1 MNTKEIAAFLA
12 VHPPFDALEPEI
24 LAGVA
29 ATATVASY
37 APGEHALVED
47 AAPAEHLF
55 VVRDG
60 LMELVHEGEV
70 VDVLEPGESFGHPS
84 LLTGR
89 APAFTV
95 RARRRSSCYLIPR
108 ERALEVFSG
117 PAGAGYVAATL
128 RNWLVQAGHVVHAM
142 PELGRTRVAELVTRP
157 PVFCHG
163 GVTIRKAAET
173 MTEHDSSAILVQDG
187 NRISILTDAILR
199 ERVTAGDVTV
209 ENAVSRVVQPAVE
222 VDPDRGAVDA
232 IVDMLDAGTDHVVVV
247 DRTRQVL
254 GVLSAADL
262 AGLETRSPFALR
274 HALLQARSVDELVE
288 RAGRLKKL
296 FLSLLGAGVSP
307 VDVARVLSL
316 QADTI
321 TRQLIDLSIE
331 QRGPAPAPWTW
342 LALGST
348 ARRELT
354 LVSDQEH
361 GLAFSDEGAA
371 DADAYFA
378 ALGADVTR
386 GLELCGFAIDPNEV
400 VARSPLWR
408 MSEQKWVDVFRDC
421 LESPDRSHL
430 IRANVS
436 FDFRASAGNLDIV
449 PPLVAV
455 LREVKD
461 HPGLLRLL
469 ARSATGFKPPLG
481 FRGALVVDRSGDG
494 PPGID
499 LKHGGTT
506 PIVNLARFF
515 ALSNGITISSTIDR
529 LKAVEAVGALD
540 GETAS
545 ALCEAFEIV
554 MRIRLEHHAEQIEAG
569 AEPDNVVDPAA
580 LSPLTRAL
588 LREAFRAVAHA
599 QKRLAIY
606 TPLGV

>member
-1 MNTKEIAAFLA
+1 
-12 VHPPFDALEPEI
+12 
-24 LAGVA
+24 
-29 ATATVASY
+29 
-37 APGEHALVED
+37 
-47 AAPAEHLF
+47 
-55 VVRDG
+55 
-60 LMELVHEGEV
+60 
-70 VDVLEPGESFGHPS
+70 
-84 LLTGR
+84 
-89 APAFTV
+89 
-95 RARRRSSCYLIPR
+95 
-108 ERALEVFSG
+108 
-117 PAGAGYVAATL
+117 
-128 RNWLVQAGHVVHAM
+128 
-142 PELGRTRVAELVTRP
+142 
-157 PVFCHG
+157 
-163 GVTIRKAAET
+163 
-173 MTEHDSSAILVQDG
+173 
-187 NRISILTDAILR
+187 
-199 ERVTAGDVTV
+199 
-209 ENAVSRVVQPAVE
+209 VQPAVE

-247 DRTRQVL
+247 DRMRTVL

-274 HALLQARSVDELVE
+274 HALLQARNVEELVE
-288 RAGRLKKL
+288 RAHRLKKL
-296 FLSLLGAGVSP
+296 FLALLGAGVSP

-321 TRQLIDLSIE
+321 TRRLIDLSIE
-331 QRGPAPAPWTW
+331 ERGPAPAPWTW

-354 LVSDQEH
+354 LGSDQEH
-361 GLAFSDEGAA
+361 GLAFA
-371 DADAYFA
+371 DDAVAGSSGDGYFA
-378 ALGADVTR
+378 TLGADVTQ
-386 GLELCGFAIDPNEV
+386 GLEQCGFAVDPNEV

-421 LESPDRSHL
+421 LASPDRSHL

-436 FDFRASAGNLDIV
+436 FDFRASAGNLDV
-449 PPLVAV
+449 APPLVAV

-481 FRGALVVDRSGDG
+481 FRGALVVERSSEG
-494 PPGID
+494 PRGID

-540 GETAS
+540 NETAA

-554 MRIRLEHHAEQIEAG
+554 MRIRLEHHAAQIEAG
-569 AEPDNVVDPAA
+569 AAPDNIVDPGA
-580 LSPLTRAL
+580 LSPLTRAH

>member
-1 MNTKEIAAFLA
+1 MNTEEIRAFLA
-12 VHPPFDALEPEI
+12 SHPPFDALDPEI

-29 ATATVASY
+29 ATATVVTY
-37 APGEHALVED
+37 APGEYALVED

-95 RARRRSSCYLIPR
+95 RAARQSACYLIPR

-117 PAGAGYVAATL
+117 RAGATYVAATL

-142 PELGRTRVAELVTRP
+142 PELGTTRVADLVTRP

-163 GVTIRKAAET
+163 GVTVRKAAQT

-209 ENAVSRVVQPAVE
+209 ENAVFRVVQPAVE

-247 DRTRQVL
+247 DRARTVL

-274 HALLQARSVDELVE
+274 HALLQAQSVDELVD
-288 RAGRLKKL
+288 RSRRLQKL
-296 FLSLLGAGVSP
+296 FLALLGAGVAP

-321 TRQLIDLSIE
+321 TRRLIDLSIE

-354 LVSDQEH
+354 LGSDQEH
-361 GLAFSDEGAA
+361 GLAFA
-371 DADAYFA
+371 DDAGDVDGYFA
-378 ALGADVTR
+378 TLGADVTG
-386 GLELCGFAIDPNEV
+386 GLERCGFPVDPNEV

-408 MSEQKWVDVFRDC
+408 MSEQRWVDVFRDC
-421 LESPDRSHL
+421 LASPDRSHL

-436 FDFRASAGNLDIV
+436 FDFRASAGSLDV
-449 PPLVAV
+449 APPLVAV

-481 FRGALVVDRSGDG
+481 FRGALVVDRSSEG

-515 ALSNGITISSTIDR
+515 ALSNGITISSTIGR
-529 LKAVEAVGALD
+529 LQAVEAIGALD
-540 GETAS
+540 SETTS

-554 MRIRLEHHAEQIEAG
+554 MRIRLEHHAAQIEAG
-569 AEPDNVVDPAA
+569 AEPDNIVDPAA
-580 LSPLTRAL
+580 LSPLTRAH

>member
-1 MNTKEIAAFLA
+1 MNTEEIQAFL
-12 VHPPFDALEPEI
+12 VNHPPFDALEPAV
-24 LAGVA
+24 LAAIA
-29 ATATVASY
+29 ATATVATY
-37 APGEHALVED
+37 APGENALVED

-60 LMELVHEGEV
+60 SMELLHEKEV
-70 VDVLEPGESFGHPS
+70 VDLLEPGESFGHPS

-95 RARRRSSCYLIPR
+95 RARRESSCYLIPR
-108 ERALEVFSG
+108 AQALEVFSG

-128 RNWLVQAGHVVHAM
+128 RNRLVQAGHIVHAM
-142 PELGRTRVAELVTRP
+142 PELGTTRAAELVTRP

-187 NRISILTDAILR
+187 DRISILTDAILR
-199 ERVTAGDVTV
+199 ERVTGGEVTV
-209 ENAVSRVVQPAVE
+209 ENAVSRVVRPAVE

-232 IVDMLDAGTDHVVVV
+232 IVDMLNAGSDHVVVV
-247 DRTRQVL
+247 DRARHVL
-254 GVLSAADL
+254 GVLSASDL

-274 HALLQARSVDELVE
+274 HALLQAHSVTELVE
-288 RAGRLKKL
+288 RAQRLKKL
-296 FLSLLGAGVSP
+296 FLALLGAGVTP
-307 VDVARVLSL
+307 VDVARVLTL

-321 TRQLIDLSIE
+321 TRRLVELSIE

-354 LVSDQEH
+354 LGSDQEH
-361 GLAFSDEGAA
+361 GLAYSA
-371 DADAYFA
+371 DGGDVDAYFA
-378 ALGADVTR
+378 TLGDDVTR
-386 GLELCGFAIDPNEV
+386 GLEQCGFAVDPNDV
-400 VARSPLWR
+400 VARSKLWR
-408 MSEQKWVDVFRDC
+408 MSEQQWVAVFRDC

-436 FDFRASAGNLDIV
+436 FDFRATGGNLDVV

-481 FRGALVVDRSGDG
+481 FRGALVVDRSSEG
-494 PPGID
+494 PTGID

-515 ALSNGITISSTIDR
+515 ALSNGITISSTIER
-529 LKAVEAVGALD
+529 LQAVEAVGALD
-540 GETAS
+540 GETAT

-554 MRIRLEHHAEQIEAG
+554 MRIRLEHHAALIEAG
-569 AEPDNVVDPAA
+569 AEPDNVVDPST
-580 LSPLTRAL
+580 LSALTRAQ

-599 QKRLAIY
+599 QKRLSIY
-606 TPLGV
+606 TPQGV

>member
-1 MNTKEIAAFLA
+1 MNTEEIRAFLA
-12 VHPPFDALEPEI
+12 THAPFDALDPEI

-29 ATATVASY
+29 ATATVVAY
-37 APGEHALVED
+37 APGESALVED
-47 AAPAEHLF
+47 AAPADHLF

-95 RARRRSSCYLIPR
+95 RAGRQSSCYLIPR

-128 RNWLVQAGHVVHAM
+128 RNRLVRAGHVVHAL
-142 PELGRTRVAELVTRP
+142 PELGTTRVGDLVTRP

-163 GVTIRKAAET
+163 GVTVRKAAET

-199 ERVTAGDVTV
+199 ERVIAGDVTV
-209 ENAVSRVVQPAVE
+209 ENAVFRVVQPAVE

-247 DRTRQVL
+247 DRMRTVL

-288 RAGRLKKL
+288 RSQRLKKL
-296 FLSLLGAGVSP
+296 FLALLGAGVAP

-321 TRQLIDLSIE
+321 TRRLIDLSIE

-354 LVSDQEH
+354 LGSDQEH
-361 GLAFSDEGAA
+361 GLAFA
-371 DADAYFA
+371 DDAGDVDGYFST
-378 ALGADVTR
+378 LGADVTG
-386 GLELCGFAIDPNEV
+386 GLEQCGFAVDPNEV

-408 MSEQKWVDVFRDC
+408 MSEQQWVDVFRDC

-436 FDFRASAGNLDIV
+436 FDFRASAGSLDV
-449 PPLVAV
+449 APPLVAV

-481 FRGALVVDRSGDG
+481 FRGALVVDKSTEG

-529 LKAVEAVGALD
+529 LKAVEAVGAID
-540 GETAS
+540 SETAA

-554 MRIRLEHHAEQIEAG
+554 MRIRLEHHAAQIEAG
-569 AEPDNVVDPAA
+569 AEPDNIVDPAT
-580 LSPLTRAL
+580 LSPLTRAH

-599 QKRLAIY
+599 QKRLSIY
-606 TPLGV
+606 TPMGV

>member
-1 MNTKEIAAFLA
+1 MNTEEIRSFLSA
-12 VHPPFDALEPEI
+12 HPPFDELEPAL
-24 LAGVA
+24 LAAVA

-37 APGEHALVED
+37 APGDTALVED

-55 VVRDG
+55 VLRDG
-60 LMELVHEGEV
+60 AMELLHEGEV
-70 VDVLEPGESFGHPS
+70 VDILEPGESFGHPS

-95 RARRRSSCYLIPR
+95 RARRASTCYLIPR

-117 PAGAGYVAATL
+117 PGGAGYVAATL
-128 RNWLVQAGHVVHAM
+128 RDRLVQAGHVVHAL
-142 PELGRTRVAELVTRP
+142 PELGATRVAELVSRP

-209 ENAVSRVVQPAVE
+209 ANAVSRVVQPAVE

-247 DRTRQVL
+247 DRARRVL
-254 GVLSAADL
+254 GVLSGSDL

-274 HALLQARSVDELVE
+274 HALLQARTVDELVE
-288 RAGRLKKL
+288 RSRRLGKL
-296 FLSLLGAGVSP
+296 FLALLGAGVAP

-321 TRQLIDLSIE
+321 TRRLLDLSLE
-331 QRGPAPAPWTW
+331 QRGPAPASWTW
-342 LALGST
+342 LSLGST

-354 LVSDQEH
+354 LGSDQEH
-361 GLAFSDEGAA
+361 GLAYSDEAG
-371 DADAYFA
+371 DVDAYFA
-378 ALGADVTR
+378 SLGDDVTR
-386 GLELCGFAIDPNEV
+386 GLERCGFTIDPNDV

-408 MSEQKWVDVFRDC
+408 MSEQKWVEVFRDC

-436 FDFRASAGNLDIV
+436 FDFRAVAGSLDV
-449 PPLVAV
+449 APPLVAV
-455 LREVKD
+455 LRQVKD
-461 HPGLLRLL
+461 RPGLLRLL
-469 ARSATGFKPPLG
+469 ARAATGFKPPLG
-481 FRGALVVDRSGDG
+481 FRGALVVDRSGEG

-540 GETAS
+540 RETAS

-554 MRIRLEHHAEQIEAG
+554 MRIRLEHHAAQIEAG
-569 AEPDNVVDPAA
+569 AEPDNVVDPST
-580 LSPLTRAL
+580 LSPLTRAQ

-599 QKRLAIY
+599 QKRLSVY
-606 TPLGV
+606 TPVGV